1 MSDAQSPPKEEET
14 ASAGDRPAR
23 DNERAQGRLLDER
36 VQIATLQAHVRRLEE
51 QREALRERVGDLESE
66 VESLEEERAMLETTL
81 EQERKQRQ
89 QVIETYERILDERE
103 EHPRDGDRE
112 TGRETAS
119 RYPLD
124 VLRRLRAIPSR
135 HL

>member
-1 MSDAQSPPKEEET
+1 MSDARSPPKEEET
-14 ASAGDRPAR
+14 ASAGTGSASDS
-23 DNERAQGRLLDER
+23 ERRQGRLLGER
-36 VQIATLQAHVRRLEE
+36 VQIATLRAQVSRLEE
-51 QREALRERVGDLESE
+51 QREALRERVRDLESE
-66 VESLEEERAMLETTL
+66 VESLEEERAILETTL
-81 EQERKQRQ
+81 EQERTQRQ

-112 TGRETAS
+112 TAS
-119 RYPLD
+119 RYPLG